1 MKMSTLI
8 RKKIKNQN
16 AKTSRNNIDICC
28 YIAKSVINLCHV
40 RVLEIFYA
48 MLFKIVLEVFQ
59 LVVFIS
65 ATGLLF

>member
-1 MKMSTLI
+1 MSTLI

-16 AKTSRNNIDICC
+16 AKTSRNNIDICW